1 MAEQNIP
8 EPQSPVERQPS
19 PEQPPETYRGDVL
32 PPSSPA
38 PPPYAPASYPP
49 HRSRRARGW
58 LIGVIVIVIGI
69 VALGQNLGWWSGWS
83 LNNWWA
89 LFILIP
95 AFGSL
100 AGAWRQYVA
109 NGRRFGGDVARPLLI
124 GLLLVFVTLAFLF
137 ELDWSY
143 IWPIVLILVGIGLLL
158 GRWRRRYD

>member
-1 MAEQNIP
+1 M
-8 EPQSPVERQPS
+8 
-19 PEQPPETYRGDVL
+19 

-49 HRSRRARGW
+49 HRSRHARGW